1 MLRRRLAAQK
11 VPVVLYHDVQRVPRE
26 GTKRWTT
33 SPDQFRE
40 HIDALAASGRVSLTL
55 SELAERLRRERP
67 LERDAVVVT
76 FDDGYAST
84 YEAVLQLVRRGMSA
98 SVYVTTG
105 TIDTEGMLS
114 AAQIRALARLPGVEI
129 GAHTISHPHLDELAG
144 EALEREITASKHT
157 LETLLDAPVTS
168 FAYPHGSHD
177 RRSRAAVIRAGF
189 RSAATI
195 KNALSHLEDD
205 PFAIARWTVTART
218 SREQLVRVLAGEGI
232 PTAWRRERLRTLTWR
247 VARRARRRLQ
257 GSLGASMR
265 SATLGERG

>member
-1 MLRRRLAAQK
+1 MLRRRSAAQK
-11 VPVVLYHDVQRVPRE
+11 IPVILYHDVQRAPTSGIE
-26 GTKRWTT
+26 RWTI

-40 HIDALAASGRVSLTL
+40 HISAIADSGRMSLTL
-55 SELAERLRRERP
+55 SELAERLRGERP
-67 LERDAVVVT
+67 LEREAVVVT

-84 YEAVLQLVRRGMSA
+84 YEAVLELVRRGMGA

-105 TIDTEGMLS
+105 TIGTEGMLS

-189 RSAATI
+189 RSAAAI

-218 SREQLVRVLAGEGI
+218 SPEQLVRVLRGDGA
-232 PTAWRRERLRTLTWR
+232 PTAWRRERLRTRAWR
-247 VARRARRRLQ
+247 AARRARRRLPVSR
-257 GSLGASMR
+257 GPSTR
-265 SATLGERG
+265 SATLGERR